1 MKQADRMLD
10 LSAGRPIGAGLC
22 RPESVL
28 ATANGDLFCSHIGH
42 GVARIR
48 DGLVQA
54 LAPETIYRG
63 QPLLP
68 NGIALRADG
77 TFVIANIAD
86 AGGIFQLD
94 ADGCR
99 PLLTEMN
106 GRPAPPVN
114 FVTLDETGRVWFSVS
129 STQSPRHLAYRRDV
143 ADGFIGVIEAGRA
156 RIVLDGLHYTNEI
169 RPDLEQGWLYI
180 SETMGRRIS
189 RCSIDMAL
197 NTGPREVLA
206 SFPRGAFVD
215 GITQTADGGLVAAC
229 IVSNELFHIASDGAI
244 TLLAS
249 ERDEDWVIEV
259 ETALDD
265 KVMGRHHFDHT
276 PARVLRNVSSVAF
289 CGADLD
295 TLVCGCLLGD
305 RLIAFD
311 TDLRG
316 KAPLHWTV
324 KVDF

>member
-1 MKQADRMLD
+1 MLD
-10 LSAGRPIGAGLC
+10 LTAGRPIGAGLH

-54 LAPETIYRG
+54 LAPETIYQG
-63 QPLLP
+63 APLLP
-68 NGIALRADG
+68 NGIALRPDG
-77 TFVIANIAD
+77 SFIIANIAD

-94 ADGCR
+94 AEGCR

-106 GRPAPPVN
+106 GQPAPPVN

-129 STQSPRHLAYRRDV
+129 STLSPRHLAYRRDV
-143 ADGFIGVIEAGRA
+143 ANGFVGVIEAGRA

-169 RPDLEQGWLYI
+169 RPDIDRGWLYI
-180 SETMGRRIS
+180 SETMGHKIS
-189 RCSIDMAL
+189 RCPIDTAL
-197 NTGPREVLA
+197 NTGPKETFA

-215 GITQTADGGLVAAC
+215 GITQTAEGGLVAAC
-229 IVSNELFHIASDGAI
+229 IVSNELFHITPDGDM

-249 ERDEDWVIEV
+249 ERVDAWVSEV
-259 ETALDD
+259 ESALDSAT
-265 KVMGRHHFDHT
+265 MGRRHFDHAPT
-276 PARVLRNVSSVAF
+276 RVFRNVSSVAF

-305 RLIAFD
+305 KLIAFD
-311 TDLRG
+311 THLRG
-316 KAPLHWTV
+316 KAPAHWAV
-324 KVDF
+324 NVDF

>member
-1 MKQADRMLD
+1 MFD
-10 LSAGRPIGAGLC
+10 LSAARPIGAGLR

-28 ATANGDLFCSHIGH
+28 ATANGDLFCSHAGH

-48 DGLVQA
+48 DGLVQL

-68 NGIALRADG
+68 NGIALRTDG
-77 TFVIANIAD
+77 AFVIANIAD

-94 ADGCR
+94 AEGCR
-99 PLLTEMN
+99 PLLTEIN

-129 STQSPRHLAYRRDV
+129 SIRSPRHLAYRRDV
-143 ADGFIGVIEAGRA
+143 ADGFVGVIDAGQA

-169 RPDLEQGWLYI
+169 RPDLERGWLYI
-180 SETMGRRIS
+180 SETMARKIS
-189 RCSIDMAL
+189 RYPIDTAL
-197 NTGPREVLA
+197 NTGPGEVLA

-215 GITQTADGGLVAAC
+215 GITQTADGGLIAAC
-229 IVSNELFHIASDGAI
+229 IVSNELFHIARDGAT

-249 ERDEDWVIEV
+249 ERDEDWVVEV
-259 ETALDD
+259 ETALDGA
-265 KVMGRHHFDHT
+265 VMGRHHFDHT

-305 RLIAFD
+305 RLMAFD

-316 KAPLHWTV
+316 KVPLHWTV
-324 KVDF
+324 NVDF